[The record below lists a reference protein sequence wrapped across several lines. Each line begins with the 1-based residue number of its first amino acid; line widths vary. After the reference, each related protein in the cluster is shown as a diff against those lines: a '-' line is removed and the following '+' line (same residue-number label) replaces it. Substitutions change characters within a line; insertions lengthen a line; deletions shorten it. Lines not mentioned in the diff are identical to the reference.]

1 MTPTPQQRP
10 VLVVRLSNW
19 IGDVVLTTPSLLRL
33 SAHYQLELV
42 GKGWMPGLLAA
53 YGWGCHVYPKTTSER
68 VALLRRL
75 RVNAGH
81 GKNVR
86 ALCFPT
92 SFSSALEFRLAGLP
106 AVGYAKEGRS
116 WLLGRSLALPPA
128 SVHMAEHFG
137 RLAQALL
144 PADGAAPETVP
155 APLRLSAAALERARS
170 ALADAGVAGRF
181 VAVCPLSSG
190 AIGGQSKDWPGFA
203 DLVQRL
209 AAEGLQLV
217 ACPGPGEEAQLSERW
232 PEVTPLPGLGVDAYA
247 AVLSL
252 ATAVVANDTGPGH
265 LAAAVGV
272 PLVSVLGPT
281 DPARWGVR
289 GQRVAVVR
297 EWPQWPSADAVHQ
310 RLRPWLVAAT
320 AQVAA

>member
-1 MTPTPQQRP
+1 MSPPPQRP

-19 IGDVVLTTPSLLRL
+19 IGDVVLTLPALLRL
-33 SAHYQLELV
+33 SAHHRLELV

-53 YGWGCHVYPKTTSER
+53 YGWGCHVYPKTTRER

-75 RVNAGH
+75 KAVAEPH
-81 GKNVR
+81 SSAR

-92 SFSSALEFRLAGLP
+92 SLSSALEFRLAGLP

-116 WLLGRSLALPPA
+116 WLLKRSLALPPA

-137 RLAQALL
+137 RLADALL
-144 PADGAAPETVP
+144 PVTHGDSAPAV
-155 APLRLSAAALERARS
+155 APLTLTTAARTRAQAALAE
-170 ALADAGVAGRF
+170 AGVVGPF
-181 VAVCPLSSG
+181 VVVCPFSSG
-190 AIGGQSKDWPGFA
+190 AIGGQSKDWPSFA

-209 AAEGLQLV
+209 TAEGHRLV

-232 PEVTPLPGLGVDAYA
+232 PAVTPLPDLRVDAYA

-252 ATAVVANDTGPGH
+252 AVAVVANDTGPGH
-265 LAAAVGV
+265 LAAAVGA

-289 GQRVAVVR
+289 GQRVTVLR
-297 EWPQWPSADAVHQ
+297 DWPRWPSADDVHHQ
-310 RLRPWLVAAT
+310 LEPWLRAAT
-320 AQVAA
+320 PQGAA